1 MKNSSNILWGI
12 VLVVLGAILSLNAFD
27 ITNINIF
34 FDGWW
39 TLFIIVPSII
49 GLFDN
54 NNEKTGNIIGI
65 VIGLLLL
72 LACREIIDFRVVW
85 KLFLP
90 IILVIIGLSLIF
102 KNTITNSIN
111 NKIKKINMN
120 NKDNK
125 EYISTFSGQKID
137 FSNEEF
143 KGCSLSAVFG
153 GLDLDLR
160 DAVIKEDVVINAT
173 SVFGGIEIRMPKNV
187 NVKVNSTSIFGGVD
201 NKSKSDNNSKVTI
214 YVNATCLFG
223 GVTLK

>member
-54 NNEKTGNIIGI
+54 NEKTGNIIGI
-65 VIGLLLL
+65 VIGVLLL

-90 IILVIIGLSLIF
+90 IILVIIGFSLIF